1 MKVLFFYL
9 DTPEIIMPTQPL
21 GLVSVATAAK
31 VQGHEVRLVAL
42 PDGADHRRLTA
53 AAIRQMRPDAV
64 GISVRNIDD
73 QTMQPC
79 RFLLEPLKDIVAA
92 CRETSTAPVIL
103 GGAGY
108 SMYPETLLRY
118 LNADIGIRGDGEQA
132 LPAVLDLLRL
142 KMDAAGIKGVYLPG
156 KTPFIKNCASARL
169 DNLPLPDPSLWLCP
183 EAQRPDIWMPFQTRR
198 GCPLGCSY
206 CSTASIEG
214 TTTRQR
220 SVKSIAGNIALH
232 VEAGFRRFYCVD
244 NTFNLP
250 AEYARRLCRE
260 FIDARL
266 GISWSC
272 IVYPYKVDKELA
284 RDMAE
289 AGCAE
294 VSLGFESGSEPVL
307 RSMRKRYSLD
317 DVRKAAML
325 FKGCGIRQNG
335 YLLLGGPG
343 ETRKTLM
350 ESLHFADSLPLDAM
364 KVTVGIRIYPHTEL
378 ARIAAAEGAIK
389 PDDDLLLPRFY
400 LAEGLNGW
408 AEETVRDFIAARPH
422 WRR

>member
-9 DTPEIIMPTQPL
+9 DTPQIIMPTLPL
-21 GLVSVATAAK
+21 GLVSVASAAK
-31 VQGHEVRLVAL
+31 AQGHEVRLVAL
-42 PDGADHRRLTA
+42 PDGADRRRLTV
-53 AAIRQMRPDAV
+53 AAIREMQPDAV

-79 RFLLEPLKDIVAA
+79 RFLLEPLRDVAAA
-92 CRETSTAPVIL
+92 CRETTTAPVIL

-108 SMYPETLLRY
+108 SMYPETILQY
-118 LNADIGIRGDGEQA
+118 LGADIGIRGDGEQA

-142 KMDAAGIKGVYLPG
+142 KMDASGIKGVYLPG
-156 KTPFIKNCASARL
+156 KKPFVKSCASALL

-183 EAQRPDIWMPFQTRR
+183 EAQRSDIWMPFQTRR

-214 TTTRQR
+214 TTMRQR
-220 SVKSIAGNIALH
+220 SVKSIAANIALH
-232 VEAGFRRFYCVD
+232 AEAGFRRFYCVD

-260 FIDARL
+260 FTDARL
-266 GISWSC
+266 GVSWSC
-272 IVYPYKVDKELA
+272 IVYPYKVDEELVH
-284 RDMAE
+284 DMAE

-307 RSMRKRYSLD
+307 RSMRKRYTLE
-317 DVRKAAML
+317 DVRRAATL
-325 FKGCGIRQNG
+325 FKGCGITQNG

-343 ETRKTLM
+343 ETRETLM
-350 ESLHFADSLPLDAM
+350 ESLRFADSLPLDTV
-364 KVTVGIRIYPHTEL
+364 KVTMGIRIYPHTEL
-378 ARIAAAEGAIK
+378 ARIAAAEGAIS

-400 LAEGLNGW
+400 LAEELKGW
-408 AEETVRDFIAARPH
+408 AEETVHDFTAARPH
-422 WRR
+422 WHQ